1 LVSNC
6 FLKSSTDTSSVH
18 PNCPYPALFTRTSNL
33 PLSETIC
40 LIAATTDSSLSTSN
54 SITSI
59 ERFSFFAACS
69 NSTAFLISLM
79 LAKKENLSIDVI
91 ELDVDKEETI
101 VAAIKQIVS
110 DGGRL
115 DVLVNNAGYG
125 QFGCTEDV
133 SVDDFRK
140 QFETNFFSIVK
151 IIQEVAPIMRN
162 QKSGIIVNVSSVV
175 GRMGLP
181 GSSAYIS
188 TKFALEGLSECLRYE
203 LGQFGIK
210 TTLIEPGVIKTNFF
224 NSMKIPESKI
234 DPKYKDLTEHILAGL
249 KMMAELGT
257 APSKVAEVII
267 KAINDDEILPRYT
280 AGTDAAMFMD
290 AKKMKTDLEFEKY
303 MTIEKRFTGCS
314 KNKFSHSTI
323 PPYIRRRR

>member
-1 LVSNC
+1 MEKVALVTG
-6 FLKSSTDTSSVH
+6 SSSGIGLETVL
-18 PNCPYPALFTRTSNL
+18 ALARDGYHT
-33 PLSETIC
+33 
-40 LIAATTDSSLSTSN
+40 
-54 SITSI
+54 
-59 ERFSFFAACS
+59 FASMRDVEKAVELEH
-69 NSTAFLISLM
+69 A
-79 LAKKENLSIDVI
+79 AKKENLSINVI
-91 ELDVDKEETI
+91 ELDVNKEESI
-101 VAAIKQIVS
+101 IAAIKKIIS
-110 DGGRL
+110 DNKRL

-162 QKSGIIVNVSSVV
+162 QKSGIIVNISSVA
-175 GRMGLP
+175 GRIGLP

-224 NSMKIPESKI
+224 NSMKIPESKT
-234 DPKYKDLTEHILAGL
+234 DPKYKELSEHILAGL

-257 APSKVAEVII
+257 APSQVAEVII
-267 KAINDDEILPRYT
+267 KAINDNEILPRYT
-280 AGTDAAMFMD
+280 AGADAAMFME

-303 MTIEKRFTGCS
+303 MS
-314 KNKFSHSTI
+314 KELFPS
-323 PPYIRRRR
+323 